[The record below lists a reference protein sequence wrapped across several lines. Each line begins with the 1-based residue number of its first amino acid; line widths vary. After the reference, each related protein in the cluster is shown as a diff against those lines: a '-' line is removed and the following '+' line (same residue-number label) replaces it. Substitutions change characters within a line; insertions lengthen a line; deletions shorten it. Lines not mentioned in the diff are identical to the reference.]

1 MFAVLVKFEAFHA
14 AQNKVAPY
22 LIKKHSVKEISRLCM
37 NMTFDQFHFP
47 THIPL
52 EIVEKF
58 ILTAMESDVALYVCK
73 PSLLEIV
80 MACWGRTG
88 DRTSQDCKIQAN

>member
-1 MFAVLVKFEAFHA
+1 MLVKYEALHA

-37 NMTFDQFHFP
+37 NMTFDQFPFP
-47 THIPL
+47 NHIPL
-52 EIVEKF
+52 EIVAKF
-58 ILTAMESDVALYVCK
+58 ILTAIESDVAFYVCK

-88 DRTSQDCKIQAN
+88 DRTSQNCKIQTN